1 MKKLFKK
8 YFWTAIIVFSALGL
22 AGSAAY
28 FSISGLSKLFAG
40 ASTQII
46 IMASFIELAKIITT
60 AALHRYWDGINR
72 ALKWVLSFMVVVVML
87 ITSSGIYGFLADA
100 YTKTSTQLDKI
111 DGQIALVEKK
121 KEQKKSQIISLQ
133 SVKDS
138 KDKRI
143 NSLVSIRGQ
152 QETRI
157 DALYEKNRG
166 TNGAQSMIQQS
177 NLEIK
182 ALQIEVDTLV
192 AKIDRVN
199 SEIGQMDTEIL
210 ELQSSDVASEI
221 GPLKYMSNV
230 VGRPMESIINWF
242 IMMIIFVFDPLAIL
256 LIILANNVY
265 DKSVEA
271 YRKEEEKVVDDEEVE
286 EVAEEE
292 VVEEVEEELD
302 YEEKPTKEEFI
313 KMLQDQ
319 AHVDSDGSIKLYP
332 TEEEES
338 VDKEDYTSVIDAV
351 NSIEP
356 DTHDFS
362 YDFIPQ
368 DKSDEVVEYIEGE
381 DGKFEKNEEGRESI
395 SSIIKGIDSNPV
407 YLQLLDIFFING
419 QRKVGDVIPPYDV
432 FLKDIRN
439 ANVDCPEKIIKNF
452 LTISN
457 LLGIVNMAD
466 KNNVVIIKDYE
477 SSKQIISLVSK

>member
-8 YFWTAIIVFSALGL
+8 YFWTAIIVLSALGL

-40 ASTQII
+40 AATQII

-60 AALHRYWDGINR
+60 AALHRYWDGINIV
-72 ALKWVLSFMVVVVML
+72 LKWVLSFMVVVVML

-111 DGQIALVEKK
+111 DGQIALIEKK

-133 SVKDS
+133 GVKDS

-157 DALYEKNRG
+157 DALYDKNRG
-166 TNGAQSMIQQS
+166 VKGAQSMIQQS

-182 ALQIEVDTLV
+182 ALQVEVDTLV

-230 VGRPMESIINWF
+230 VGKPMESIINWF

-265 DKSVEA
+265 DKSIEA
-271 YRKEEEKVVDDEEVE
+271 YKKSEEDEKDEKNIDESEMSE
-286 EVAEEE
+286 EPLAEEPEIAKEPE
-292 VVEEVEEELD
+292 VVEEQEIIEETVVDEPEII
-302 YEEKPTKEEFI
+302 EETI
-313 KMLQDQ
+313 
-319 AHVDSDGSIKLYP
+319 VD
-332 TEEEES
+332 
-338 VDKEDYTSVIDAV
+338 DKEDYSSVIDAV
-351 NSIEP
+351 NNIES

-381 DGKFEKNEEGRESI
+381 DGKFEKSDEGRESI

-419 QRKVGDVIPPYDV
+419 QRKVGDVISPYDV

>member
-8 YFWTAIIVFSALGL
+8 YFWTAIILIAALGL

-40 ASTQII
+40 AATQII

-111 DGQIALVEKK
+111 DGQIALIEKK

-157 DALYEKNRG
+157 DALYDKNRG
-166 TNGAQSMIQQS
+166 VKGAQSMIQQS

-199 SEIGQMDTEIL
+199 SEVGQMDTEIL
-210 ELQSSDVASEI
+210 DLQSSDVASEI

-230 VGRPMESIINWF
+230 VGSPMESIINWF

-265 DKSVEA
+265 DKSVESQ
-271 YRKEEEKVVDDEEVE
+271 RR
-286 EVAEEE
+286 
-292 VVEEVEEELD
+292 
-302 YEEKPTKEEFI
+302 
-313 KMLQDQ
+313 
-319 AHVDSDGSIKLYP
+319 
-332 TEEEES
+332 EEES
-338 VDKEDYTSVIDAV
+338 GDDFTKDIEPVEPDIEEKEIIDEQKENDYSNIIDAV
-351 NSIEP
+351 NNIEP
-356 DTHDFS
+356 DNHDFS
-362 YDFIPQ
+362 YDFIPEE
-368 DKSDEVVEYIEGE
+368 KGSEVVEYIEGK
-381 DGKFEKNEEGRESI
+381 DGGFEKSSEDKESI
-395 SSIIKGIDSNPV
+395 ASIIKGIDSNPI
-407 YLQLLDIFFING
+407 YLQLIDVFFLDG
-419 QRKVGDVIPPYDV
+419 ERKVGDIIPPYEV
-432 FLKDIRN
+432 FLKNVRN
-439 ANVDCPEKIIKNF
+439 KGLDCPEKIVKNF

-466 KNNVVIIKDYE
+466 KNNVKIIKDYE

>member
-8 YFWTAIIVFSALGL
+8 YFWTAIIVISALGL

-46 IMASFIELAKIITT
+46 IMASFIELSKIITT
-60 AALHRYWDGINR
+60 AALHRYWDSINKV
-72 ALKWVLSFMVVVVML
+72 LKWILSFMVVVVML

-111 DGQIALVEKK
+111 DGEIALIEKK
-121 KEQKKSQIISLQ
+121 KEQKKAQIISLQ
-133 SVKDS
+133 SVKES

-143 NSLVSIRGQ
+143 NSLISIRGQ

-166 TNGAQSMIQQS
+166 TKGAQTMIQQS

-182 ALQIEVDTLV
+182 ALQVEVDTLV
-192 AKIDRVN
+192 AKIDRIN

-242 IMMIIFVFDPLAIL
+242 IMMIIFVFDPLAVL

-265 DKSVEA
+265 DKSIETLK
-271 YRKEEEKVVDDEEVE
+271 REEESQDEEADEEVDDVSGE
-286 EVAEEE
+286 DE
-292 VVEEVEEELD
+292 
-302 YEEKPTKEEFI
+302 YENIEKKEII
-313 KMLQDQ
+313 KILQDQ
-319 AHVDSDGSIKLYP
+319 ADINSDGKIKLYP
-332 TEEEES
+332 TGEEDLEEKNGF
-338 VDKEDYTSVIDAV
+338 DNVIDSI
-351 NSIEP
+351 NNIEP
-356 DTHDFS
+356 DNHKFS
-362 YDFIPQ
+362 YELIPQ
-368 DKSDEVVEYIEGE
+368 EKGDEVVEYIEGE
-381 DGKFEKNEEGRESI
+381 GGTFRKSDENKESI
-395 SSIIKGIDSNPV
+395 ASIIKGIDSNPL
-407 YLQLLDIFFING
+407 YLQLLDIFFLNG
-419 QRKVGDVIPPYDV
+419 QRNVGDVIPPYDV
-432 FLKDIRN
+432 FLRDIRN
-439 ANVDCPEKIIKNF
+439 SGIDCPEKIIKNF

-466 KNNVVIIKDYE
+466 KNNVKIIKDYD
-477 SSKQIISLVSK
+477 SSRQIISLVSK

>member
-72 ALKWVLSFMVVVVML
+72 VLKWVLSFMVVVVML

-111 DGQIALVEKK
+111 DGQVALIEKK

-143 NSLVSIRGQ
+143 NSLISIRGQ
-152 QETRI
+152 QESRI

-166 TNGAQSMIQQS
+166 TKGAQTMIQQS

-182 ALQIEVDTLV
+182 SLQVEVDTLV

-230 VGRPMESIINWF
+230 VGSPMENIINWF

-265 DKSVEA
+265 DKSIEA
-271 YRKEEEKVVDDEEVE
+271 YKKEEEENKEKDTSKESVE
-286 EVAEEE
+286 PE
-292 VVEEVEEELD
+292 VVEEPEAEVIEEPEPEAEVI
-302 YEEKPTKEEFI
+302 EEPEPEAEVIEEPE
-313 KMLQDQ
+313 
-319 AHVDSDGSIKLYP
+319 VD
-332 TEEEES
+332 
-338 VDKEDYTSVIDAV
+338 DKENYASVIDAV
-351 NSIEP
+351 NNIEP

-362 YDFIPQ
+362 YDFISQ
-368 DKSDEVVEYIEGE
+368 EKGDEVVEYIEGE
-381 DGKFEKNEEGRESI
+381 DGKFEKSDEGRESI
-395 SSIIKGIDSNPV
+395 SSIIKGIDSNPL

-419 QRKVGDVIPPYDV
+419 QRKAGDVIPPYDV
-432 FLKDIRN
+432 FLKDVRN
-439 ANVDCPEKIIKNF
+439 KGIDCPEKIIKNF

>member
-8 YFWTAIIVFSALGL
+8 YFWTAIILIAAIGL

-40 ASTQII
+40 AATEII

-72 ALKWVLSFMVVVVML
+72 VLKWVLSFMVVVVML

-111 DGQIALVEKK
+111 DGKVALIEKK

-133 SVKDS
+133 SVQES

-143 NSLVSIRGQ
+143 NSLISIRGQ

-157 DALYEKNRG
+157 DALYDKNRG
-166 TNGAQSMIQQS
+166 VRGAQTMIQQS

-210 ELQSSDVASEI
+210 ELKSSDVASEI

-265 DKSVEA
+265 DKSIEA
-271 YRKEEEKVVDDEEVE
+271 YRKEEEKIVEDDEEVE
-286 EVAEEE
+286 E
-292 VVEEVEEELD
+292 EVEEDVD
-302 YEEKPTKEEFI
+302 YEENPTKEEFI

-319 AHVDSDGSIKLYP
+319 ADVDSNGSIKLYP
-332 TEEEES
+332 TSKEEL
-338 VDKEDYTSVIDAV
+338 VDKENYSNIIDAV
-351 NSIEP
+351 NNIEP

-362 YDFIPQ
+362 YDFIPEE
-368 DKSDEVVEYIEGE
+368 KSSEVVEYIEGK
-381 DGKFEKNEEGRESI
+381 DGGFEKSSEDKESI
-395 SSIIKGIDSNPV
+395 SSIIKGIDSNPL
-407 YLQLLDIFFING
+407 YLQLIDVFFLDG
-419 QRKVGDVIPPYDV
+419 QRKVGDVIPPYEI
-432 FLKDIRN
+432 FLKNVRN
-439 ANVDCPEKIIKNF
+439 KGLDCPEKIIKNF

-457 LLGIVNMAD
+457 LLGIVDMSD
-466 KNNVVIIKDYE
+466 KNNVKIIKDYE
-477 SSKQIISLVSK
+477 SSRQIISLVSK

>member
-40 ASTQII
+40 ASIQII

-60 AALHRYWDGINR
+60 AALHRYWNEINR
-72 ALKWVLSFMVVVVML
+72 VLKWVLSFMVVIVML

-100 YTKTSTQLDKI
+100 YTKTSTQIDKI
-111 DGQIALVEKK
+111 DGKIALIEKK
-121 KEQKKSQIISLQ
+121 KKQKNSQIISLQ

-143 NSLVSIRGQ
+143 NSLINIRGQ
-152 QETRI
+152 QESRI
-157 DALYEKNRG
+157 DALYKKNKG

-177 NLEIK
+177 NSEIK
-182 ALQIEVDTLV
+182 TLQIEVDTLV
-192 AKIDRVN
+192 AKIDRF
-199 SEIGQMDTEIL
+199 SFEISNMDTEIL

-230 VGRPMESIINWF
+230 VGSPMENIINWF

-265 DKSVEA
+265 DKSTEV
-271 YRKEEEKVVDDEEVE
+271 YREEKAVE
-286 EVAEEE
+286 EAEEDKE
-292 VVEEVEEELD
+292 KPSNEELYNKENQVDID
-302 YEEKPTKEEFI
+302 Y
-313 KMLQDQ
+313 L
-319 AHVDSDGSIKLYP
+319 DSVKL
-332 TEEEES
+332 
-338 VDKEDYTSVIDAV
+338 D
-351 NSIEP
+351 NQ
-356 DTHDFS
+356 DFS
-362 YDFIPQ
+362 DSIVQ
-368 DKSDEVVEYIEGE
+368 EKGGQVVEYIEGE
-381 DGKFEKNEEGRESI
+381 GGKFEKSNEEKKSI
-395 SSIIKGIDSNPV
+395 SSIIKDIDSNPL
-407 YLQLLDIFFING
+407 YLQLIDVLFING
-419 QRKVGDVIPPYDV
+419 QRSVGDTMPSYEM
-432 FLKDIRN
+432 FLKDVIN
-439 ANVDCPEKIIKNF
+439 SGIDCSEKIIKNF

-466 KNNVVIIKDYE
+466 ENNVVIIKDYE